1 MRVWAIANQ
10 KGGVGKTTTTLALGR
25 AMVAR
30 GLRVLLVDLD
40 PHASLTL
47 AFGVPGTPPPAG
59 VADLFGTP
67 PSSLASLMRPSS
79 TEGLDFV
86 CAQTA
91 LATIERRSATQPG
104 LGLAMSQAIT
114 RHTGGHDAILLDCP
128 PTLGLLMVN
137 ALAAA
142 DRVIVPTQ
150 CEPLALYGL
159 AGMVR
164 TAEMVERSR
173 QRPLPVSVIP
183 TMYDRRT
190 RIGRDTLAQLQDEYR
205 DRIWDQAVPVD
216 TQLSNADALARQVV
230 DGAPAGRALSAYG
243 RALDWLLAEEKAL
256 ELAA

>member
-10 KGGVGKTTTTLALGR
+10 KGGVGKTTTSLALGR
-25 AMVAR
+25 AMAAR

-40 PHASLTL
+40 PHASLTR
-47 AFGVPGTPPPAG
+47 AFGVPSDPQPPG
-59 VADLFGTP
+59 VIDLFGTP
-67 PSSLASLMRPSS
+67 PPTLASLMRTSP

-91 LATIERRSATQPG
+91 LATLERRSATQPG
-104 LGLAMSQAIT
+104 LGLALSQAIT
-114 RHTGGHDAILLDCP
+114 RHAAGHDAVLLDCP

-142 DRVIVPTQ
+142 DRLIVPTQ

-164 TAEMVERSR
+164 TGEMVERSR
-173 QRPLPVSVIP
+173 QRPLPVSIIP

-190 RIGRDTLAQLQDEYR
+190 RIGRETLSQLRNGYA
-205 DRIWDQAVPVD
+205 DRIWGEAVPVD
-216 TQLSNADALARQVV
+216 TQLSNADALACQVFNG
-230 DGAPAGRALSAYG
+230 DPPGRALAAYT
-243 RALDWLLAEEKAL
+243 RALDWLLAQDQAL
-256 ELAA
+256 EQAA

>member
-10 KGGVGKTTTTLALGR
+10 KGGVGKTTTSLALGR

-40 PHASLTL
+40 PHASLTR
-47 AFGVPGTPPPAG
+47 AFGVPSDPQPPG
-59 VADLFGTP
+59 VIDLFGTP
-67 PSSLASLMRPSS
+67 PPTLASLMRTSP
-79 TEGLDFV
+79 TDGLDFV

-91 LATIERRSATQPG
+91 LATLERRSATQPG
-104 LGLAMSQAIT
+104 LGLALSQAIT
-114 RHTGGHDAILLDCP
+114 RHAAGHDAVLLDCP

-142 DRVIVPTQ
+142 DRLIVPTQ

-164 TAEMVERSR
+164 TGEMVERSR
-173 QRPLPVSVIP
+173 QRPLPVSIIP

-190 RIGRDTLAQLQDEYR
+190 RIGRETLSQLRGDYAG
-205 DRIWDQAVPVD
+205 RIWGEAVPVD
-216 TQLSNADALARQVV
+216 TQLSNADALACQVFSG
-230 DGAPAGRALSAYG
+230 DPPGRALAAYT
-243 RALDWLLAEEKAL
+243 RALEWLLAQDPAL
-256 ELAA
+256 EQAA

>member
-10 KGGVGKTTTTLALGR
+10 KGGVGKTTTSLALGR

-40 PHASLTL
+40 PHASLTR
-47 AFGVPGTPPPAG
+47 AFGVPSEPQPAG
-59 VADLFGTP
+59 VVDLFGAP
-67 PSSLASLMRPSS
+67 PPTLASLLRPSP

-91 LATIERRSATQPG
+91 LATLERRSATQPG
-104 LGLAMSQAIT
+104 LGLALSQAIT
-114 RHTGGHDAILLDCP
+114 RHDGGHDAILLDCP

-142 DRVIVPTQ
+142 DRLIVPTQ

-164 TAEMVERSR
+164 TGEMVERSR
-173 QRPLPVSVIP
+173 QRPLPTSIIP

-190 RIGRDTLAQLQDEYR
+190 RIGRDTLAQLQDEYSGK
-205 DRIWDQAVPVD
+205 IWSEAVPVD
-216 TQLSNADALARQVV
+216 TQLSNADALAQQVFSG
-230 DGAPAGRALSAYG
+230 DPPGRALAAYA
-243 RALDWLLAEEKAL
+243 RALDWLMDADRSL
-256 ELAA
+256 EQAA